1 MKEKAQ
7 HGYLWQERVR
17 LNGSSLGFLF
27 HQATFRCIWKE
38 MTAFNLIPGLYPSA
52 DIASGHCLCHS
63 ASHGNVQYCS
73 ASMGFRRSVLSSV
86 SFYTNTLWLP
96 LIHPFVPYS
105 STKLVWKHFCLI
117 LIKKQN
123 ISSRK
128 NKGPEKSHRESFAGR
143 QSHWKGIGD
152 YQITIDLWHGDQ
164 NRESNSRLPKQVNI
178 DKG

>member
-1 MKEKAQ
+1 MKEKAR

-17 LNGSSLGFLF
+17 LNGSSLVFLF

-96 LIHPFVPYS
+96 LILLFVPYS

-117 LIKKQN
+117 WIKKQN

-128 NKGPEKSHRESFAGR
+128 NKGPENL
-143 QSHWKGIGD
+143 IGNPLLGGKVTEKELE
-152 YQITIDLWHGDQ
+152 TIRSQLISDMVTRIGKVTLDCP
-164 NRESNSRLPKQVNI
+164 SK
-178 DKG
+178 